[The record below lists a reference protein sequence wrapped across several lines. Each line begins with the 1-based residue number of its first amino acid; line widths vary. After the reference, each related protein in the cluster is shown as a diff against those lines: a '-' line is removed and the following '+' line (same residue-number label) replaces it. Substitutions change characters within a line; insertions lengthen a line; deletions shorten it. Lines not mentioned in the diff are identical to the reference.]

1 MQSPRQK
8 YGRKPRLK
16 DIFLL
21 QATLPLRYMEVPWIL
36 GGGAGRGS
44 GGVDMGEGP
53 SGLKPLVL
61 RISL

>member
-16 DIFLL
+16 DTFLL
-21 QATLPLRYMEVPWIL
+21 EDKFPLRHMEVLWIL
-36 GGGAGRGS
+36 VGSAGRDSGGA
-44 GGVDMGEGP
+44 DMGEGP
-53 SGLKPLVL
+53 SGLKLLVL